1 MLTRPAIAARPS
13 AWRLGRIGAV
23 LLLALLLTSC
33 APGANE
39 AQGVAD
45 VSGEVAGFW
54 LGLWHGIIAP
64 VTFFVSL
71 FTDEISVYEIH
82 NSGNWYDFG
91 FVIGAGIL
99 VGGGAAGAR
108 KR

>member
-1 MLTRPAIAARPS
+1 MQRY
-13 AWRLGRIGAV
+13 GRYAMV
-23 LLLALLLTSC
+23 LLALVLSSC

-39 AQGVAD
+39 QQGIAD
-45 VSGEVAGFW
+45 ASGELAGFW
-54 LGLWHGIIAP
+54 VGLWQGIIAP
-64 VTFFVSL
+64 VTFFISL
-71 FTDEISVYEIH
+71 FTDEISVYEVH